1 MKREKG
7 FTLIELLAVIVIL
20 AIIMVIAVP
29 RILEVINSS
38 KASSWKNSTKLVKK
52 SIELNT
58 STPDPQTSE
67 YKYTVQDLC
76 SNTSKISEIVDIG
89 DIDVTCNPSNS
100 DYVFDLKGK
109 GQFSGRES
117 TITCNTTGNCSSN
130 IVSNDGDSS
139 SSTTVSYE
147 TRFDEDY
154 IAYRWVGADTEGYT
168 EYKKGWLTSLNPE
181 AKVYLRYGP
190 SGRNMADVCGVFSSG
205 TVCMTSSKYNSSYYN
220 SNYSPD
226 DFYISDFEDATTTIE
241 NITTTSGLEAT
252 GLKGYTLAKSKE
264 MLTKGASSCFYYY
277 YDENSYAGCET
288 NNEYLCIIYKN
299 GSVLCSMLV
308 SNKKLGVYMNGK
320 TFYPN

>member
-7 FTLIELLAVIVIL
+7 FTLIELLVVIVIL

-139 SSTTVSYE
+139 SSSLSWSE
-147 TRFDEDY
+147 L
-154 IAYRWVGADTEGYT
+154 VGNSTEGFSKFFVPEK
-168 EYKKGWLTSLNPE
+168 EYEPSNGKSTLPE
-181 AKVYLRYGP
+181 NSSFWGQMKSP
-190 SGRNMADVCGVFSSG
+190 DFSETQVCSILPGG
-205 TVCMTSSKYNSSYYN
+205 TVCLDPSSSSRKSELVKSGSDEVITGYSATKKAEFESKGATCSLVCDKPGCNMKCQNNQNNDSICKIKYNGNVECGIVGVSACS
-220 SNYSPD
+220 
-226 DFYISDFEDATTTIE
+226 
-241 NITTTSGLEAT
+241 T
-252 GLKGYTLAKSKE
+252 GYDTRIDGYVI
-264 MLTKGASSCFYYY
+264 
-277 YDENSYAGCET
+277 DCE
-288 NNEYLCIIYKN
+288 LSRIYR
-299 GSVLCSMLV
+299 
-308 SNKKLGVYMNGK
+308 
-320 TFYPN
+320 